1 MALRPNRNPREVDEW
16 LEKLAWLMDRSIK
29 IGPWSIGLDGILGLI
44 PGFGDTTGGLISSVI
59 VLAAIQAGVSRAT
72 ILRMLANVAI
82 DSLLGLVPFVGDI
95 FDFAFKANS
104 QNLAILKDALRG
116 ERRVT
121 RDWGFLALVLL
132 VLLILVA
139 LPLIGLAYLLF
150 QL

>member
-1 MALRPNRNPREVDEW
+1 MAIRPNRNPREVDEW

-44 PGFGDTTGGLISSVI
+44 PGFGDATGGLISSVI
-59 VLAAIQAGVSRAT
+59 VVAAIQAGVSRAT
-72 ILRMLANVAI
+72 ILRMMANVAI

-104 QNLAILKDALRG
+104 KNVDILKEALRG

-121 RDWGFLALVLL
+121 RDWGFLALILL
-132 VLLILVA
+132 VLLLLIS
-139 LPLIGLAYLLF
+139 LPLVTLIYLISRL
-150 QL
+150 

>member
-1 MALRPNRNPREVDEW
+1 MAIRPNRNPREVDEW

-44 PGFGDTTGGLISSVI
+44 PGFGDATGGVISSVI
-59 VLAAIQAGVSRAT
+59 VVAAIQAGVSRAT

-104 QNLAILKDALRG
+104 KNVDILKEALRG

-121 RDWGFLALVLL
+121 RDWGFLALILL
-132 VLLILVA
+132 VLLILIS
-139 LPLIGLAYLLF
+139 LPLVTLIYLISRL
-150 QL
+150 